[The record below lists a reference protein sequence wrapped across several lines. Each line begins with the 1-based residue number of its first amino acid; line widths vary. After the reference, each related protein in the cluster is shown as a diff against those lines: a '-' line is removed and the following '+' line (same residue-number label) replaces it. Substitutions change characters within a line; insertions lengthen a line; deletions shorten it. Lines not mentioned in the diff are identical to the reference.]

1 MGKQHDDTH
10 VASYKAQND
19 GHDLP
24 ISQVP
29 NNAQGRDVPAQA
41 QHSGHVAD
49 HQHDLKKAQNAL
61 HEGLRSEGEP
71 GNKPDSGAQQLN
83 T

>member
-10 VASYKAQND
+10 VASYKAQNE
-19 GHDLP
+19 GHELP
-24 ISQVP
+24 YSQVP
-29 NNAQGRDVPAQA
+29 TNAQGRDVPPQA
-41 QHSGHVAD
+41 QHSGEVAF

-61 HEGLRSEGEP
+61 HEDLRPENVP
-71 GNKPDSGAQQLN
+71 KNRPDSGPRNAN

>member
-1 MGKQHDDTH
+1 MGKQHDDTN

-19 GHDLP
+19 GHEL
-24 ISQVP
+24 SSSHVP
-29 NNAQGRDVPAQA
+29 SNAQGRDVPAQA

-61 HEGLRSEGEP
+61 HEGLKPKDEEGNRVE
-71 GNKPDSGAQQLN
+71 SGAQNAN

>member
-19 GHDLP
+19 NHELSS
-24 ISQVP
+24 SQVP

-61 HEGLRSEGEP
+61 HEGLKPKDEEGNRVE
-71 GNKPDSGAQQLN
+71 SGAQNAN